1 MKILISNEAQKDLE
15 EIFEYIS
22 YDSVIYANETL
33 EKIYVRI
40 YELNKNPYLGKVVL
54 EIKFMQ
60 LRELIYKSYRIVY
73 EVQENSKIIYIHFII
88 HVKRNF
94 KSFYK
99 NYIKNNF

>member
-73 EVQENSKIIYIHFII
+73 DVSEDSNTVYIHFVI
-88 HVKRNF
+88 HGKRNF
-94 KSFYK
+94 KSYYK
-99 NYIKNNF
+99 SYIKNNF

>member
-22 YDSVIYANETL
+22 YDSIIYANETL

-54 EIKFMQ
+54 EIKFTQ

>member
-1 MKILISNEAQKDLE
+1 MKILISNEAQTDLE
-15 EIFEYIS
+15 EIFEYIL

-33 EKIYVRI
+33 KKIYIRI

-54 EIKFMQ
+54 EIKFTQ

>member
-1 MKILISNEAQKDLE
+1 MKILISNEAQTDLE

-33 EKIYVRI
+33 EKIYIRI

-54 EIKFMQ
+54 EIKFTQ

-73 EVQENSKIIYIHFII
+73 EVQENSKIICIHFII

-99 NYIKNNF
+99 K

>member
-73 EVQENSKIIYIHFII
+73 EVQENSKIIYIHFIT